1 MNAPD
6 ACCGSAT
13 AAASSGTAPAPP
25 ARWST
30 GGPLDVLTG
39 DWLAELTMYIL
50 HKTRERSGGY
60 ARTFLRELEEVLPTC
75 IERGIT
81 VVSNAGGLHPE
92 ALAAAVGELARRQG
106 LDVHVASVSGDDI
119 TPGLAALQAQGEKF
133 VNLDTG
139 EVLPAGAS
147 VVTANAYLRAR
158 PIADA
163 LAAGAQVVVT
173 GRVTDAALVVGPALH
188 AFGWSDA
195 DLDAI
200 AGAVVAGH
208 VIECGAQCCGGNY
221 AFFEEVPGRERIGF
235 PLAELSADGSSVI
248 TKHPGT
254 GGMVTVGTVTAQ
266 LLYEIGG
273 PRYLSPDAV
282 ARFDSIQLAQEGPDR
297 VRIAPV
303 RGEAPPATLKV
314 TANLDA
320 GWRNAMTLALTGA
333 QVAEKARFAAEA
345 VWAGVPGGRDGFA
358 ETAEDLS
365 GDLTGAGMAY
375 LRLAVRGDDE
385 QSVGRAF
392 SGAVVE
398 TSLSSYPGTFFTSAP
413 SGAQGVARYWPT
425 TVRCRR
431 RLPAR
436 RVRRPTDRRLAS
448 DGVRP
453 RGRCGCDCRTAR
465 RRRTTGPAGRADGDG
480 PAVGARRR
488 PLGGQGRRRQCGR
501 LGRRRCRGGVAPE
514 RLLRGAVQDVAAGGR
529 GLLGQPLPLAEPA
542 GRELRGAR
550 RPWLGCRLEPPPGHA
565 GEGPRGAAA
574 LPSGRGARRVG
585 GERPGRGEARRALTA
600 RPGRSG
606 PGIWQDGA
614 RGVGRPSD
622 RADRGHH
629 HCARHRLERVH
640 RARRATGDV
649 LAGHATAGP
658 GPRWLGPPG
667 GAEAPG
673 LRDARSGPVVRRAR
687 RHGLSLRALALLH
700 RFRHRADRVVCG
712 GGGLRHG
719 PRHLGVVG
727 LHARHRLVRPG
738 GTAGRRSRRGR
749 DRPPGRRPRDR
760 LPPDAVHPVLHPR
773 DRGDAVGGAVGNP
786 AWGPEILARHHWLDV
801 MDELP
806 PLYSDWERWAAAV
819 SESHANYP
827 GLLWFRSP
835 VSTRSW
841 LVGLVAMMD
850 SAALYHAASPSQ
862 TPRQARLCLSMGI
875 NCLRS
880 MARALRIPY
889 DDDPLPTA
897 SVRLSRQE
905 FDEGFRRLES
915 VNFPAERTADDA
927 WRHFQGWRVNYEP
940 IVDALTA
947 IIVPPPA
954 PWFIVRPALGMAKFP
969 LVLNRTP
976 DEPEGAQ
983 GFGVNKTFKTPSAR
997 ESNNS

>member
-1 MNAPD
+1 M
-6 ACCGSAT
+6 CCGSANCSGFFGDRT
-13 AAASSGTAPAPP
+13 GAA
-25 ARWST
+25 REMVD

-81 VVSNAGGLHPE
+81 VVSNAGGLQPE

-119 TPGLAALQAQGEKF
+119 TPRLGDAAGGRGRSSSTSTPARS
-133 VNLDTG
+133 
-139 EVLPAGAS
+139 LPAGAA

-188 AFGWSDA
+188 AFGWSDG

-235 PLAELSADGSSVI
+235 PLAELHADGSSVI

-282 ARFDSIQLAQEGPDR
+282 ARFDTHRARPRRGPTGCASR
-297 VRIAPV
+297 AV

-345 VWAGVPGGRDGFA
+345 VWAGVPGGRAGFA

-365 GDLTGAGMAY
+365 GDLTGGGMAY

-385 QSVGRAF
+385 QAVGRAF

-425 TVRCRR
+425 TVSAAAVTPHIECDGRPVPATPLTASTPVSPRR
-431 RLPAR
+431 H
-436 RVRRPTDRRLAS
+436 RPSSTATAAGDAEP
-448 DGVRP
+448 DAAAGGGH
-453 RGRCGCDCRTAR
+453 GR
-465 RRRTTGPAGRADGDG
+465 G

-488 PLGGQGRRRQCGR
+488 PLGRQGRGRQRGR
-501 LGRRRCRGGVAPE
+501 LGRRRRRGGLAPARVLRRRCSRRCCPRSRPFPVSRYPLPNLRAVNFVVHGILGWGVASNLRLDTQAKGLGE
-514 RLLRGAVQDVAAGGR
+514 LLRSRPVEVPAALVAS
-529 GLLGQPLPLAEPA
+529 
-542 GRELRGAR
+542 
-550 RPWLGCRLEPPPGHA
+550 
-565 GEGPRGAAA
+565 GPAAA
-574 LPSGRGARRVG
+574 RLA
-585 GERPGRGEARRALTA
+585 ATLTA
-600 RPGRSG
+600 RPGRPVAGASGRMAPWSRSPAWSRSSRASPSSSLTAWSVFTALVVPRVTSSPAMRMLARVARRLGPAARPEAPELRGAG
-606 PGIWQDGA
+606 PGALVRRPRGHGA
-614 RGVGRPSD
+614 PLRDLALPHRPRL
-622 RADRGHH
+622 RADHLSGTPPESTSPRRSASQGRR
-629 HCARHRLERVH
+629 CSRSASS
-640 RARRATGDV
+640 RRAT
-649 LAGHATAGP
+649 P
-658 GPRWLGPPG
+658 GPRASRSLPP
-667 GAEAPG
+667 A
-673 LRDARSGPVVRRAR
+673 S
-687 RHGLSLRALALLH
+687 ALLVVALEIAYLPALYNQFST
-700 RFRHRADRVVCG
+700 RETEVTLLEARA
-712 GGGLRHG
+712 
-719 PRHLGVVG
+719 
-727 LHARHRLVRPG
+727 
-738 GTAGRRSRRGR
+738 
-749 DRPPGRRPRDR
+749 
-760 LPPDAVHPVLHPR
+760 
-773 DRGDAVGGAVGNP
+773 GNP
-786 AWGPEILARHHWLDV
+786 AWGPEILARHHWLDT

-827 GLLWFRSP
+827 GLIWFRSP

-850 SAALYHAASPSQ
+850 SAALYHSVSPAQ

-897 SVRLSRQE
+897 GIRLSAA
-905 FDEGFRRLES
+905 GVRR
-915 VNFPAERTADDA
+915 R
-927 WRHFQGWRVNYEP
+927 
-940 IVDALTA
+940 
-947 IIVPPPA
+947 VPPARVGQLPRRA
-954 PWFIVRPALGMAKFP
+954 RR
-969 LVLNRTP
+969 RT
-976 DEPEGAQ
+976 
-983 GFGVNKTFKTPSAR
+983 TPGGTSRAGGSTTSR
-997 ESNNS
+997 SSTR